1 MNNVKQLMTIEEL
14 GEHLRVTKRTIY
26 RMLKQ
31 GAIPALKV
39 GSKWR
44 FDRETIDKWLRQQ
57 ARGTRL
63 RILVV
68 DDDPII
74 GHLFKEA
81 LEGAGHTVV
90 TASSGA
96 EGLQYVERLD
106 LDLIFLD
113 LKMPEI
119 DGAELL
125 RRIRK
130 FKPDVPVTIVT
141 GYPDSEIMARALEQ
155 GPFAVMK
162 KPFGVAD
169 ITAAVNHA
177 RRETNSN

>member
-1 MNNVKQLMTIEEL
+1 MNNTTPLMTIEEL

-26 RMLKQ
+26 RMLKR

-44 FDRETIDKWLRQQ
+44 FDREAIDKWLQQQ
-57 ARGTRL
+57 AKGTRL

-68 DDDPII
+68 DDDPVI

-90 TASSGA
+90 TAGSGA
-96 EGLQYVERLD
+96 EGLQYVERLS

-119 DGAELL
+119 DSAELL

-130 FKPDVPVTIVT
+130 LKPDMPVTIVT
-141 GYPDSEIMARALEQ
+141 GYPDSEIMTRALEQ
-155 GPFAVMK
+155 GPLTVMK
-162 KPFGVAD
+162 KPFGVSD
-169 ITAAVNHA
+169 ILAAVNHA
-177 RRETNSN
+177 RGETNSN